1 MPIRIGIVGFGEIA
15 RVQHVP
21 VIAANADFELVA
33 ISTRNPS
40 DIPAGIPVFHDMG
53 AMLDGIELDA
63 VALCTPPQV
72 RGDLAR
78 AAAARGKHV
87 FLEKPPA
94 GTVAEA
100 ITLEATAR
108 AHGTTMFASWHSMF
122 SAAVAPL
129 RSAIAAR
136 GASGMRITWKEDVE
150 KWHPGATWC
159 WQPGG
164 MGVFDPAINALSI
177 VAAVSAEPVF
187 VTTAEFVVAD
197 GAQTPCRAT
206 LTLATPT
213 YGKGFSA
220 EVDWFYREGEEW
232 TIAWTFA
239 DGGYATLRRGG
250 AFLEIDGEVVVDGQ
264 DEEYAGLYRRF
275 GALIGAGESEVD
287 IRPLQL
293 AADAFMI
300 AGRNRSS

>member
-21 VIAANADFELVA
+21 VIAANPDFELVA
-33 ISTRNPS
+33 IATRNPS
-40 DIPAGIPVFHDMG
+40 DIPAGIPVLYDMSE
-53 AMLDGIELDA
+53 MLAAVELDA

-78 AAAARGKHV
+78 AAASRGKHV

-108 AHGTTMFASWHSMF
+108 AHGVTMFASWHSMF

-129 RSAIAAR
+129 RAAIAAR
-136 GASGMRITWKEDVE
+136 GAKGMRITWKEDVE

-187 VTTAEFVVAD
+187 VTAAAFVVAD

-213 YGKGFSA
+213 HRKGFSA
-220 EVDWFYREGEEW
+220 ELDWFFREGEEW
-232 TIAWTFA
+232 TIAWELA
-239 DGGYATLRRGG
+239 DGGRAVLRRGG
-250 AFLEIDGEVVVDGQ
+250 AFLEIDGQVVVDGR
-264 DEEYAGLYRRF
+264 DEEYKGLYERF
-275 GALIGAGESEVD
+275 AALIRAGESEVE

-300 AGRNRSS
+300 AGRDRPT